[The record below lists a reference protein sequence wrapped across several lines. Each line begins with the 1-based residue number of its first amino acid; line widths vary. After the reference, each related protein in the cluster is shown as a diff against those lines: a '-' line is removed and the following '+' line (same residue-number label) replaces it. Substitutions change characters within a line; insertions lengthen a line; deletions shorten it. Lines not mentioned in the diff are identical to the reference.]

1 MTWLGVGLGLL
12 LLLAL
17 LLVLR
22 LIETTYIRLG
32 RARAMSLDDVD
43 DAEGRL
49 VPFTHDRETA
59 LGPVTLLRLACQV
72 VIVTAVA
79 VLAANRF
86 SAWGVALV
94 GVVAVLVLFALGEAV
109 PRRWALESNDRM
121 ARALSTP
128 VAWLSRVAPLRWIAS
143 PFHGLARIVGPR
155 AEEWETSSEV
165 VGDEL
170 VAMAEAAA
178 EAQLLDGAGANLI
191 GSVIELGH
199 TIVREVMVPRPD
211 MVTLAVDF
219 TLDEALRTVVDSG
232 FTRFPVV
239 GDGVDDIVGLVLT
252 KDLVAAQLA
261 GSPSD
266 ALGRDSGLV
275 REVTFVPESKKVVQL
290 MGEMQAHA
298 FHLAVVVDEY
308 GGTAGLVTLEDLI
321 EEVIGEIIDEYDDEQ
336 DLVQVLDE
344 GRLLLSG
351 RVPLGDLPDL
361 LGIAEPV
368 GDMDTVGGLV
378 FDLLGHVP
386 EPGEAV
392 VYGGWKFVATVVE
405 GRRIAAV
412 AVERI
417 DPPSQYIDD
426 DPSLG
431 SARVGDSGL

>member
-1 MTWLGVGLGLL
+1 MTWLGIGLGLFL
-12 LLLAL
+12 LSVVLLM
-17 LLVLR
+17 LR

-32 RARAMSLDDVD
+32 RARAMSLDEID

-59 LGPVTLLRLACQV
+59 LGPVTLLRLVCQV
-72 VIVTAVA
+72 VIVAAVA
-79 VLAANRF
+79 VLAANRL
-86 SAWGVALV
+86 SGWGVGLAAL
-94 GVVAVLVLFALGEAV
+94 GTVLVLFAMGEAV

-121 ARALSTP
+121 ARALSSP
-128 VAWLSRVAPLRWIAS
+128 VAWLSRVGPLRWLAS
-143 PFHGLARIVGPR
+143 PFHALARVVGPR
-155 AEEWETSSEV
+155 AEEWEVSSEV

-191 GSVIELGH
+191 GSVIELSH

-239 GDGVDDIVGLVLT
+239 GDSVDDIVGLVLT
-252 KDLVAAQLA
+252 KDLVAAQLS

-275 REVTFVPESKKVVQL
+275 REVKFIPESKKVVQL

-321 EEVIGEIIDEYDDEQ
+321 EEVVGEIIDEFDDEQ
-336 DLVQVLDE
+336 ELVEVVED

-351 RVPLGDLPDL
+351 RYPVGDLPDL
-361 LGIAEPV
+361 LGIAEPS

-378 FDLLGHVP
+378 FDLLGRVP
-386 EPGEAV
+386 ETGEAV
-392 VYGGWKFVATVVE
+392 VYGGWRFVATVVE

-412 AVERI
+412 QVERI
-417 DPPSQYIDD
+417 GAADD
-426 DPSLG
+426 EALDSDVGLG
-431 SARVGDSGL
+431 NSDS